1 MSGLLNKACASPN
14 FAFLMK
20 YDEVLVRHVALAERY
35 VFDDPNSALI
45 KLRQFGELLAQHA
58 AAYTGVAVEEH
69 ESQHELLTKLIDRQI
84 INVQVSQLFHGLRK
98 SGNQA
103 AHQHTG
109 DRREALHQLQ
119 MARKLA
125 VWFHKS
131 FGGDKSFKAG
141 PFLPPPDPR
150 DTERELRTE
159 LERLREAIV
168 ATQDQIVG
176 TQQLVEE
183 HARQRQEAE
192 AAAQR
197 AYDDLAAALALA
209 TETEQQLEHERQQFQ
224 QRLAALQ
231 AQMVEAPAAQ
241 RAAVVEQA
249 QHEAEALDLDEAQTR
264 RIIDQQ
270 LREAGWEADTQ
281 ALTYAIGARPVRG
294 RNLAIAEWPTSN
306 GPADYVLFVGLTP
319 VAVVEAKRQRR
330 DVTGAIEQARR
341 YSRGYTAAAEQQSPG
356 GPWGAYNVPFLFATN
371 GRPFLRQIAEKSGI
385 WFGDARQDTNHPRA
399 LEAWYTPEGLS
410 QLLQQDSAAADARL
424 AAEPTNYLPLRD
436 YQEQAIRT
444 IECCIAEGQRE
455 LLVAM
460 ATGTGKTITCI
471 GLAYR
476 LIKAKRFR
484 RILFLVDR
492 NTLGEQAIDKLQE
505 VRLENLQTFP
515 DIYDVKKLGDLR
527 PEPETRLHIAT
538 VQGMVKRIL
547 YPSDDAQPV
556 PVDWYDCVII
566 DECHR
571 GYILDQEMSDAELTF
586 RSESDY
592 ISKYRRVLDHFDAV
606 RIGLTATPALHTT
619 AIFGAPVF
627 QYTYRQAVIDG
638 WLVDHEPPYR
648 LVTQLAEEGMR
659 WERGATMKIYDTHT
673 NVLQQF
679 NTPDE
684 VEIEVIDF
692 NRKVI
697 TENFNRTICQA
708 LAAHIDPSLPGKT
721 LIFCVNDLHAD
732 LVVRLLKEAFDDYYG
747 SVPDDTVKKITGAAD
762 QPSQLIRRYKNEK
775 LPRVAVTVDL
785 LTTGVDVPEIVNLVF
800 IRRVRSRILFEQM
813 LGRATRL
820 CPDLYGP
827 GDDKQRFSIFD
838 AVGIYDDLEAVTDMH
853 PVVSRPSM
861 TFTQLTGELRGVG
874 DEAFRT
880 RVKEEFLAK
889 LRRKRFSAQQEEALV
904 ASTSMDRRQL
914 IDHVRQATPQDL
926 GQWFT
931 QHPEVA
937 DLLDDV
943 YHQGMRFLISEHA
956 DALRRV
962 ERGYGT
968 ATRPEDYLDSFRRF
982 ITEHVDQIPALLVVT
997 QRPRDL
1003 TRAQLRELRIQL
1015 DQAGF
1020 SEAHLRT
1027 AWRETTNQDV
1037 AASVIGFIRHV
1048 ALGQPLLAHHERV
1061 QAALQTILAR
1071 QPWTT
1076 PQRQWLERIG
1086 KQLEQEVIV
1095 DREAIDSGQFK
1106 AMGGY
1111 QRLNRIFQGQLDDIL
1126 HDLAEAMWQVAA

>member
-1 MSGLLNKACASPN
+1 MSGLPNNAFASPN
-14 FAFLMK
+14 FAFLTK
-20 YDEVLVRHVALAERY
+20 YDEVLVHHAAFAERY
-35 VFDDPNSALI
+35 VFDDPNSALLKI
-45 KLRQFGELLAQHA
+45 RQFGELLAQHA
-58 AAYTGVAVEEH
+58 AAYTGVTVEEH
-69 ESQHELLTKLIDRQI
+69 DSQLALIHTLLDRQI
-84 INVQVSQLFHGLRK
+84 INAQVSQLFHGLRK
-98 SGNQA
+98 SGNEA

-131 FGGDKSFKAG
+131 FGGDTSFKAG
-141 PFLPPPDPR
+141 PFLPPPDPH
-150 DTERELRTE
+150 DIERVLRTE

-168 ATQDQIVG
+168 ATQDQVAE

-192 AAAQR
+192 AAVQR

-224 QRLAALQ
+224 QRLAELQ
-231 AQMVEAPAAQ
+231 AQVVQAPAAQ
-241 RAAVVEQA
+241 RAAVVELA
-249 QHEAEALDLDEAQTR
+249 QHEAEALDTDEAQTR

-281 ALTYAIGARPVRG
+281 ALTYAIGTRPVRG

-330 DVTGAIEQARR
+330 DVAGAIEQVRR
-341 YSRGYTAAAEQQSPG
+341 YSRGYTVAADQQAPG
-356 GPWGAYNVPFLFATN
+356 GPWGAYSVPFLFATN
-371 GRPFLRQIAEKSGI
+371 GRPFLRQIAEKSSI
-385 WFGDARQDTNHPRA
+385 WFCDARQDTNHPRA

-410 QLLQQDSAAADARL
+410 QLLQQDSVAANARL

-436 YQEQAIRT
+436 YQEQAIRI
-444 IECCIAEGQRE
+444 IERRIAEGQRE

-515 DIYDVKKLGDLR
+515 DIYDVKRLGDLR

-547 YPSDDAQPV
+547 YPSDEAQPV
-556 PVDWYDCVII
+556 PVDWYDCVIV

-619 AIFGAPVF
+619 AIFGPPVF

-648 LVTQLAEEGMR
+648 LVTKLAEEGMR

-673 NVLQQF
+673 NALQQF

-684 VEIEVIDF
+684 VEIEVVDF

-697 TENFNRTICQA
+697 TENFNRAICQA

-747 SVPDDTVKKITGAAD
+747 PVPDDTVKKITGAAD
-762 QPSQLIRRYKNEK
+762 QPSQ
-775 LPRVAVTVDL
+775 
-785 LTTGVDVPEIVNLVF
+785 F

-838 AVGIYDDLEAVTDMH
+838 AVGIYDDLEDVTDMH

-861 TFTQLTGELRGVG
+861 TFTQLTGELQGVG

-889 LRRKRFSAQQEEALV
+889 LRRKRFTAHQEEVLV
-904 ASTSMDRRQL
+904 ASTSMGRQQL

-943 YHQGMRFLISEHA
+943 YHQGTRFLISEHA

-968 ATRPEDYLDSFRRF
+968 ATRPEDYLDAFRRF

-1003 TRAQLRELRIQL
+1003 TRTQLRDLRLQL

-1027 AWRETTNQDV
+1027 AWRETTNQDI

-1048 ALGQPLLAHHERV
+1048 ALGQPLLAHRERV

-1086 KQLEQEVIV
+1086 KQLEQEAVV

-1126 HDLAEAMWQVAA
+1126 HDLAEAMWQTAA

>member
-1 MSGLLNKACASPN
+1 MSGLPNRAFGSPN
-14 FAFLMK
+14 FAFLTK
-20 YDEVLVRHVALAERY
+20 YDEVLVRHAALAERY
-35 VFDDPNSALI
+35 VFDDPNSALL

-58 AAYTGVAVEEH
+58 AAYTGVIVEAH
-69 ESQHELLTKLIDRQI
+69 DSQLELINTLLERQV
-84 INVQVSQLFHGLRK
+84 INAQVSQLFHGLRK

-168 ATQDQIVG
+168 ATQDQIAG
-176 TQQLVEE
+176 TQQVVAE

-197 AYDDLAAALALA
+197 TYDDLAAALALA

-224 QRLAALQ
+224 QRLAELQ
-231 AQMVEAPAAQ
+231 AQVVEAPAAQ

-249 QHEAEALDLDEAQTR
+249 QHEAEALDLDETQTR

-281 ALTYAIGARPVRG
+281 ALTYATGARPVRG

-330 DVTGAIEQARR
+330 DVAGAIEQARR
-341 YSRGYTAAAEQQSPG
+341 YSHGYTVGAEQQSPG

-385 WFGDARQDTNHPRA
+385 WFCDARQDTNHPRA
-399 LEAWYTPEGLS
+399 LEAWYTPEGLL
-410 QLLQQDSAAADARL
+410 QLLQQDRAAADARL
-424 AAEPTNYLPLRD
+424 AAEPTYYLPLRD
-436 YQEQAIRT
+436 YQEQAVRT
-444 IECCIAEGQRE
+444 IERCIAAGQRE

-527 PEPETRLHIAT
+527 PDPETRLHIAT

-547 YPSDDAQPV
+547 YPSEDAQPV
-556 PVDWYDCVII
+556 PVDWYDCVIV

-648 LVTQLAEEGMR
+648 LVTKLAEEGMR
-659 WERGATMKIYDTHT
+659 WERGATMKIYDTRT
-673 NVLQQF
+673 NALQQF

-684 VEIEVIDF
+684 VEIEVVDF

-708 LAAHIDPSLPGKT
+708 L
-721 LIFCVNDLHAD
+721 
-732 LVVRLLKEAFDDYYG
+732 
-747 SVPDDTVKKITGAAD
+747 
-762 QPSQLIRRYKNEK
+762 
-775 LPRVAVTVDL
+775 
-785 LTTGVDVPEIVNLVF
+785 
-800 IRRVRSRILFEQM
+800 
-813 LGRATRL
+813 
-820 CPDLYGP
+820 
-827 GDDKQRFSIFD
+827 
-838 AVGIYDDLEAVTDMH
+838 
-853 PVVSRPSM
+853 
-861 TFTQLTGELRGVG
+861 
-874 DEAFRT
+874 
-880 RVKEEFLAK
+880 
-889 LRRKRFSAQQEEALV
+889 
-904 ASTSMDRRQL
+904 
-914 IDHVRQATPQDL
+914 
-926 GQWFT
+926 
-931 QHPEVA
+931 
-937 DLLDDV
+937 
-943 YHQGMRFLISEHA
+943 
-956 DALRRV
+956 V
-962 ERGYGT
+962 ERFVNS
-968 ATRPEDYLDSFRRF
+968 L
-982 ITEHVDQIPALLVVT
+982 
-997 QRPRDL
+997 
-1003 TRAQLRELRIQL
+1003 
-1015 DQAGF
+1015 QAM
-1020 SEAHLRT
+1020 SLMPT
-1027 AWRETTNQDV
+1027 
-1037 AASVIGFIRHV
+1037 
-1048 ALGQPLLAHHERV
+1048 
-1061 QAALQTILAR
+1061 
-1071 QPWTT
+1071 
-1076 PQRQWLERIG
+1076 
-1086 KQLEQEVIV
+1086 
-1095 DREAIDSGQFK
+1095 
-1106 AMGGY
+1106 
-1111 QRLNRIFQGQLDDIL
+1111 
-1126 HDLAEAMWQVAA
+1126 

>member
-1 MSGLLNKACASPN
+1 MSDPTHHAFTSPN
-14 FAFLMK
+14 FTFLTT
-20 YDEVLVRHVALAERY
+20 YDEILVRHAALAERY

-58 AAYTGVAVEEH
+58 AAYVGIAVEARA
-69 ESQHELLTKLIDRQI
+69 SQHELIDRLWDRQV
-84 INVQVSQLFHGLRK
+84 INSQVSQLFHGLRK
-98 SGNQA
+98 AGNQA
-103 AHQHTG
+103 AHQHIG

-131 FGGDKSFKAG
+131 FGGDPHFKAG
-141 PFLPPPDPR
+141 PFIPPPDPHAA
-150 DTERELRTE
+150 EHALRTE
-159 LERLREAIV
+159 LERLREALV
-168 ATQDQIVG
+168 ATQDQIAG
-176 TQQLVEE
+176 SQQLVAA
-183 HARQRQEAE
+183 HALQRQAAE

-197 AYDDLAAALALA
+197 AYDDLTAALALA
-209 TETEQQLEHERQQFQ
+209 TETEQQLAHERLEFQ
-224 QRLAALQ
+224 QRLAELQ
-231 AQMVEAPAAQ
+231 AQISVVPVAQ
-241 RAAVVEQA
+241 RAAVVELA
-249 QHEAEALDLDEAQTR
+249 QHEAEVLDLDEAQTR
-264 RIIDQQ
+264 RIVDQQ

-281 ALTYAIGARPVRG
+281 ALTYAAGIRPVKG
-294 RNLAIAEWPTSN
+294 RNLAIAEWPTAN

-330 DVTGAIEQARR
+330 DIAGAIEQARR
-341 YSRGYTAAAEQQSPG
+341 YSRGYTVAAEQQSPG
-356 GPWGAYNVPFLFATN
+356 GPWGAYTVPFLFATN

-385 WFGDARQDTNHPRA
+385 WFGDARQDTTHPRT

-410 QLLQQDSAAADARL
+410 QLLQQDSAAANARL
-424 AAEPTNYLPLRD
+424 AAEPTTYLPLRD
-436 YQEQAIRT
+436 YQAQAVRT
-444 IECCIAEGQRE
+444 IERRIADGQRE

-476 LIKAKRFR
+476 LIKAKRSR

-492 NTLGEQAIDKLQE
+492 TTLGTQAADTLHE

-515 DIYDVKKLGDLR
+515 DIYDVKALGDLR
-527 PEPETRLHIAT
+527 PASDTRLHIAT

-556 PVDWYDCVII
+556 PVDWYDCVIV

-619 AIFGAPVF
+619 TIFGAPVF

-648 LVTQLAEEGMR
+648 LVTKLAEEGMR
-659 WERGATMKIYDTHT
+659 WERGDEMQVYDTHT
-673 NVLQQF
+673 NTLQRF

-684 VEIEVIDF
+684 VEIEVVDF

-721 LIFCVNDLHAD
+721 LIFCVNDIHAD
-732 LVVRLLKEAFDDYYG
+732 LVVRLLKEAFDDVYG
-747 SVPDDTVKKITGAAD
+747 PVPDDTVKKITGAAD
-762 QPSQLIRRYKNEK
+762 QPAQLIRRYKNEQ
-775 LPRVAVTVDL
+775 LPKIAVTVDL

-800 IRRVRSRILFEQM
+800 IRRVRSRMLFEQM

-827 GDDKQRFSIFD
+827 GNHKERFCIFD
-838 AVGIYDDLEAVTDMH
+838 AVGIYDDLQDVTDMH
-853 PVVSRPSM
+853 PVVSRPYM
-861 TFTQLTGELRGVG
+861 TFTQLVEELQGVN

-880 RVKEEFLAK
+880 RVKEELFVK
-889 LRRKRFSAQQEEALV
+889 LRRKRLTTPQEEALM
-904 ASTSMDRRQL
+904 AGTRLNRRQL
-914 IDHVRQATPQDL
+914 LDHVRHATPQDL
-926 GQWFT
+926 SQWFA

-937 DLLDDV
+937 HLLDDV
-943 YHQGMRFLISEHA
+943 HCQGTRLLISEHA
-956 DALRRV
+956 DEFRRI
-962 ERGYGT
+962 ERGYGA
-968 ATRPEDYLDSFRRF
+968 ATPTGRLSGGVPPLHYRARGPDPGAARC
-982 ITEHVDQIPALLVVT
+982 HPA
-997 QRPRDL
+997 P
-1003 TRAQLRELRIQL
+1003 
-1015 DQAGF
+1015 
-1020 SEAHLRT
+1020 
-1027 AWRETTNQDV
+1027 
-1037 AASVIGFIRHV
+1037 
-1048 ALGQPLLAHHERV
+1048 P
-1061 QAALQTILAR
+1061 
-1071 QPWTT
+1071 
-1076 PQRQWLERIG
+1076 
-1086 KQLEQEVIV
+1086 
-1095 DREAIDSGQFK
+1095 
-1106 AMGGY
+1106 
-1111 QRLNRIFQGQLDDIL
+1111 
-1126 HDLAEAMWQVAA
+1126 

>member
-1 MSGLLNKACASPN
+1 LREFLIPLSRVACFFLTILDVAPAVPPHVALLDLDMTGPTNKAFASPN
-14 FAFLMK
+14 FAFLTK
-20 YDEVLVRHVALAERY
+20 YGEVLVRHAALAERY

-45 KLRQFGELLAQHA
+45 KLRQLGELLAQYT

-69 ESQHELLTKLIDRQI
+69 EAQHELLNKLLDGQI

-125 VWFHKS
+125 IWFHKS

-150 DTERELRTE
+150 DTERALRTE

-168 ATQDQIVG
+168 ATQDQIAG

-209 TETEQQLEHERQQFQ
+209 TETEQQLAHERQQFQ
-224 QRLAALQ
+224 QRLAELQ
-231 AQMVEAPAAQ
+231 AQVVEAPAAQ

-281 ALTYAIGARPVRG
+281 ALTYATGARPVRG

-330 DVTGAIEQARR
+330 DVAGAIDQARR
-341 YSRGYTAAAEQQSPG
+341 YSHGYTVGAEQQSPG
-356 GPWGAYNVPFLFATN
+356 GPWSMYNVPFLFATN

-385 WFGDARQDTNHPRA
+385 WFGDARQDTSHPRA
-399 LEAWYTPEGLS
+399 LEAWYTPQGLS
-410 QLLQQDSAAADARL
+410 QLLQQDSVAADARL

-444 IECCIAEGQRE
+444 IERGIAEGQRE

-492 NTLGEQAIDKLQE
+492 NTLGEQASDKLQE

-527 PEPETRLHIAT
+527 PAPETRLHIAT

-547 YPSDDAQPV
+547 YPSEDAQPV
-556 PVDWYDCVII
+556 LVDWYDCVIV

-592 ISKYRRVLDHFDAV
+592 ISKYRRVLDHFDSVV
-606 RIGLTATPALHTT
+606 RAASRGDGPPGRCLSS
-619 AIFGAPVF
+619 
-627 QYTYRQAVIDG
+627 RQAVPHLRARRCIASHRAGLWHRD
-638 WLVDHEPPYR
+638 
-648 LVTQLAEEGMR
+648 TA
-659 WERGATMKIYDTHT
+659 RGLSGI
-673 NVLQQF
+673 V
-679 NTPDE
+679 
-684 VEIEVIDF
+684 
-692 NRKVI
+692 
-697 TENFNRTICQA
+697 
-708 LAAHIDPSLPGKT
+708 PSLHYRARGPDSGT
-721 LIFCVNDLHAD
+721 AGRDPAS
-732 LVVRLLKEAFDDYYG
+732 VRLD
-747 SVPDDTVKKITGAAD
+747 S
-762 QPSQLIRRYKNEK
+762 
-775 LPRVAVTVDL
+775 
-785 LTTGVDVPEIVNLVF
+785 
-800 IRRVRSRILFEQM
+800 
-813 LGRATRL
+813 
-820 CPDLYGP
+820 CPAP
-827 GDDKQRFSIFD
+827 
-838 AVGIYDDLEAVTDMH
+838 
-853 PVVSRPSM
+853 
-861 TFTQLTGELRGVG
+861 
-874 DEAFRT
+874 
-880 RVKEEFLAK
+880 
-889 LRRKRFSAQQEEALV
+889 
-904 ASTSMDRRQL
+904 
-914 IDHVRQATPQDL
+914 
-926 GQWFT
+926 
-931 QHPEVA
+931 
-937 DLLDDV
+937 
-943 YHQGMRFLISEHA
+943 
-956 DALRRV
+956 
-962 ERGYGT
+962 
-968 ATRPEDYLDSFRRF
+968 
-982 ITEHVDQIPALLVVT
+982 
-997 QRPRDL
+997 
-1003 TRAQLRELRIQL
+1003 
-1015 DQAGF
+1015 
-1020 SEAHLRT
+1020 RT
-1027 AWRETTNQDV
+1027 A
-1037 AASVIGFIRHV
+1037 APA
-1048 ALGQPLLAHHERV
+1048 
-1061 QAALQTILAR
+1061 
-1071 QPWTT
+1071 
-1076 PQRQWLERIG
+1076 
-1086 KQLEQEVIV
+1086 
-1095 DREAIDSGQFK
+1095 
-1106 AMGGY
+1106 
-1111 QRLNRIFQGQLDDIL
+1111 
-1126 HDLAEAMWQVAA
+1126 